1 MKFEKTTQKC
11 DIPFGLY
18 RVDHKYLNSLHKAD
32 KNVISP
38 EENDLYCGPVYHAKT
53 ERGVVGFFVP
63 VDEKEYN
70 SATVFAGIFMEG
82 NYMGIMDFNKMI
94 PIVDKRFLSSETN
107 NKRLV
112 DFCIN
117 GKDRM
122 ETCGD
127 TIMQARQENKP
138 CPTLMF

>member
-18 RVDHKYLNSLHKAD
+18 RVDHEYLNSLHKAD

-38 EENDLYCGPVYHAKT
+38 EENDLYCRPVYHAKT
-53 ERGVVGFFVP
+53 ERGVVGFFVS

-82 NYMGIMDFNKMI
+82 DLFGFIDFNKLI
-94 PIVDKRFLSSETN
+94 PIVDKRFLSTETN
-107 NKRLV
+107 NKLLV
-112 DFCIN
+112 EFCM
-117 GKDRM
+117 KSQTET
-122 ETCGD
+122 ETCASAM
-127 TIMQARQENKP
+127 MQARQENKP